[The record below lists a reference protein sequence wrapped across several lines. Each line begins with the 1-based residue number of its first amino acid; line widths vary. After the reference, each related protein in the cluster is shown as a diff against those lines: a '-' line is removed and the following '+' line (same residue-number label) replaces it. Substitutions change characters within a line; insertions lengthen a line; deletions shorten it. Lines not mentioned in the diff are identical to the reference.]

1 MPTIIQKIP
10 EYIAKARKA
19 SAVSKPERT
28 WFPNRKQQETLLA
41 IRQGNFQHHLQAH
54 LQRI

>member
-1 MPTIIQKIP
+1 MSSIIQKIP
-10 EYIAKARKA
+10 EYVSKARKA
-19 SAVSKPERT
+19 RAVSKAPRT

-41 IRQGNFQHHLQAH
+41 IRQGNFQHHIQNH

>member
-1 MPTIIQKIP
+1 MPSIIQKIP
-10 EYIAKARKA
+10 EYISQARKA

-28 WFPNRKQQETLLA
+28 WFPNRKQQETLQA
-41 IRQGNFQHHLQAH
+41 IRQQNFQHSIQQH

>member
-1 MPTIIQKIP
+1 MPSTIQKIP
-10 EYIAKARKA
+10 EYIVKARKA
-19 SAVSKPERT
+19 HAVSKPART
-28 WFPNRKQQETLLA
+28 WFPNRKQQETLLT